1 MAAGDSGA
9 MATQMLSSSKQLGI
23 RLRRSPPA
31 TTAERNDHCVDT
43 EPVHGVDASS
53 WILASR
59 ILHQPYPCPC
69 SGAAADVGSRRATC
83 VLPVASEPCW
93 VSLRSVSASFLVGG
107 AIERLAALVGPALEI
122 IASSDD
128 YDATT
133 AELYGWVNRAVADNQ
148 LDEYVD
154 RFARR
159 QVSFDARSLGA
170 TKRLVNRRAR
180 TRRTIETPSRPC
192 GESSRRP
199 RRIIDSRS
207 WPAAPKQQG
216 QISSRDWVRTL
227 VRNPKSRPSGRLDG
241 QRSEPLLLWR
251 TYPNDPAGCE
261 PNRILASLCLVHS
274 SSFCSILR
282 GCTLREKSKPLRCPA
297 TQYRTGQRRLSR
309 METARQVDAS
319 LQMHLS
325 NRRP

>member
-43 EPVHGVDASS
+43 VPVHGVDASS

-59 ILHQPYPCPC
+59 VLHPPPCPC
-69 SGAAADVGSRRATC
+69 SGAAADVGSLRATC

-170 TKRLVNRRAR
+170 TKRLVSRHAP
-180 TRRTIETPSRPC
+180 TRRTIENPSRPC

-199 RRIIDSRS
+199 RRIIDARS
-207 WPAAPKQQG
+207 WPAGAQA
-216 QISSRDWVRTL
+216 
-227 VRNPKSRPSGRLDG
+227 
-241 QRSEPLLLWR
+241 
-251 TYPNDPAGCE
+251 AG
-261 PNRILASLCLVHS
+261 P
-274 SSFCSILR
+274 
-282 GCTLREKSKPLRCPA
+282 
-297 TQYRTGQRRLSR
+297 
-309 METARQVDAS
+309 D
-319 LQMHLS
+319 
-325 NRRP
+325 